1 MSSGQ
6 RAATSREQSLTA
18 EADLAEQNLVE
29 TRKLIGGNTA
39 TLERELAAREEE
51 EKQVTNQ
58 MQERMKKELEQQIT
72 AMQKQTALMLTQLE
86 HKQRGTVRMC
96 VYLHAHALS

>member
-1 MSSGQ
+1 MANAQ
-6 RAATSREQSLTA
+6 RVATSREQSLTA
-18 EADLAEQNLVE
+18 EADLAEQNLVK
-29 TRKLIGGNTA
+29 TRELIAVNTA
-39 TLERELAAREEE
+39 TLERELAAHKEE

-72 AMQKQTALMLTQLE
+72 AMQKQTAFMLIQLE

-96 VYLHAHALS
+96 TTC